1 MIQTIERATIVET
14 LLNTLEA
21 ERYVRGPLLA
31 TIVDELSAD
40 AGLEIAAEAARAILQ
55 GLRSG
60 SLKEAEF
67 TVRVS
72 ALRDLVAALSAP
84 PESGEVLI
92 DAALSRAVPRHTAAA
107 VEAAASAA

>member
-1 MIQTIERATIVET
+1 MIQSIERASIVET

-55 GLRSG
+55 GL
-60 SLKEAEF
+60 
-67 TVRVS
+67 
-72 ALRDLVAALSAP
+72 
-84 PESGEVLI
+84 
-92 DAALSRAVPRHTAAA
+92 
-107 VEAAASAA
+107 